1 MKRKIIL
8 VLLLISISVPSHA
21 QFWKKFGN
29 ALKEVAVGV
38 LYGAVDNMVQNSG
51 DQKTIDNWN
60 SVKNDIAPSY
70 SYATEAGNQLGH
82 GDIKGAI
89 ISGISAGAEAAGV
102 NSDIV
107 ALGNA
112 GITNWVNGDN
122 TAAIVD
128 VGQMVTHASGNYQ
141 FDYFFD
147 THREYN
153 LINRELRENIQS
165 GMSKEEA
172 YRIRNEKL
180 ANVIVEATEYIQN
193 IAAERKARVMARRSE
208 VKNALLQRGYSNMEA
223 DYISTC
229 LSIEDLNDNNTS
241 WSSTDEM
248 LDDHHISYRDSQ
260 DDNEF
265 FDELN
270 IETPIQNGEETIPP
284 LAEDKPI
291 PDPVLEP
298 LLPIDPSADAKARLK
313 EIAPDRYLINH
324 VGLNKSQKETLDEVV
339 SLMNQ
344 YPNIRICL
352 NGNTC
357 DLGSEFIN
365 NLIATKRANY
375 AKEYLVKQG
384 VDASRINVES
394 KTYTDPVADGKTG
407 EDRLKNRRVSITI
420 LDD

>member
-8 VLLLISISVPSHA
+8 VLLLASISVPSHA

-38 LYGAVDNMVQNSG
+38 LYGAVDNMVQNSE

-70 SYATEAGNQLGH
+70 SYGSEAGNQLGH
-82 GDIKGAI
+82 GDTKGAI
-89 ISGISAGAEAAGV
+89 ISIVSAGAEAAGV
-102 NSDIV
+102 SSDIV

-122 TAAIVD
+122 NAAIVD
-128 VGQMVTHASGNYQ
+128 IGQLVTHATGNYQ

-153 LINRELRENIQS
+153 QINRELRENIQS

-180 ANVIVEATEYIQN
+180 ANVIVDATEYIQN

-208 VKNALLQRGYSNMEA
+208 VKDALLQRGYSNMEA
-223 DYISTC
+223 DYLSTC
-229 LSIEDLNDNNTS
+229 LSIEDINDDNTS
-241 WSSTDEM
+241 WSSADEM
-248 LDDHHISYRDSQ
+248 LNSHHISYRDPQ
-260 DDNEF
+260 DANVF

-270 IETPIQNGEETIPP
+270 IELPTQKGEETLPP
-284 LAEDKPI
+284 VAEDKTN

-298 LLPIDPSADAKARLK
+298 PLLIDPSADAKTRLK
-313 EIAPDRYLINH
+313 EIAPDRYLLNH
-324 VGLNKSQKETLDEVV
+324 VGLNKTQKEALNEVA
-339 SLMNQ
+339 SLMKQ

-357 DLGSEFIN
+357 DLGSDYIN
-365 NLIATKRANY
+365 NLIATKRANH

-384 VDASRINVES
+384 VDASRINTES
-394 KTYTDPVADGKTG
+394 KASSNPVADGQTG
-407 EDRLKNRRVSITI
+407 DDRMKNRRVSITV